1 MIEARNFCFFV
12 QILSYDVYL
21 VDNDVSNVY
30 LTFMSLDFQNDTEF
44 YIVFFLLFLFYK
56 FYFQTFANSLANQ
69 CLWCT

>member
-44 YIVFFLLFLFYK
+44 YIVFFFIIFVL
-56 FYFQTFANSLANQ
+56 
-69 CLWCT
+69 